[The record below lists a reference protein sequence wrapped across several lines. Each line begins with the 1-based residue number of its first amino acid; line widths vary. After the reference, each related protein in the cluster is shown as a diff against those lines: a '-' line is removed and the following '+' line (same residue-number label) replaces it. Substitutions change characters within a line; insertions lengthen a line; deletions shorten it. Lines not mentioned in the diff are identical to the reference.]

1 MADSRENYNNSKYM
15 NISTRE
21 DNDDTIL
28 NTNIYRVMLGDKAKK
43 INNIVTVL

>member
-1 MADSRENYNNSKYM
+1 M

-28 NTNIYRVMLGDKAKK
+28 NTNIYRVMLGDKG
-43 INNIVTVL
+43 NLRR